1 MANVLVKTEAGQREI
16 RERAVELPRSART
29 LLVLADGT
37 RDREQ
42 LLTMVRGSSVKDVE
56 TLVQAGLIAEG
67 GAGTTAATRSASH
80 DKPVPATERSEEP
93 ASALGFKEM
102 YECLTELIR
111 EQLGV
116 MKAFKY
122 TLEVEKASTVDDLQ
136 VLAKRFIDDVQKQK
150 GDSAANMVRRALGM
164 R

>member
-67 GAGTTAATRSASH
+67 AGTAAATRSASH
-80 DKPVPATERSEEP
+80 DKPAPATERSEEP